1 MLPDVK
7 IAALVGRMSPPSNA
21 VYPQSIAAPFAAHH
35 GIRLSPL
42 LSEPQTRCR
51 AGNWRWWLPALAALI
66 FLFTA
71 CSQDTPPTPAPAATS
86 LPPIALVGRSGSVT
100 ASGKVA
106 PARSADLSFPIA
118 GRVDSVA
125 VEVGQPVE
133 AGDALIALDAIAAET
148 AVVQARTAL
157 FRAQAHLAELQA
169 GALPLEIEVAQARLD
184 AAQARLSQLV
194 EGALPAEIN
203 AARADL
209 AAAQAGLQQLYNG
222 PREEERIAGLVALSN
237 AKAALQQAQ
246 SAYNQVSWRGDVG
259 MLPESR
265 QLQEATNNY
274 EAAQARY
281 DALYAQ
287 PSADLT
293 ATGSARVQ
301 QAQAALGRLQ
311 QPASPGQIAEVEAQV
326 RSAQAEFDLLTE
338 GARAETIAVAAV
350 AVTDAEALL
359 QRATADLANT
369 ELTAPFGGVVA
380 ALKVDAGEMVAP
392 AQVVV
397 TVADLDNLQVE
408 TTDLSER
415 DVARIAEGQAANVL
429 IEPLDEE
436 VSGRVVRIAPQ
447 ANVIGGDVVYEV
459 VIALDQQPA
468 NLRWGMSA
476 EVEILGE

>member
-1 MLPDVK
+1 MSVSNLWPDMK
-7 IAALVGRMSPPSNA
+7 IDHLWRAALVA
-21 VYPQSIAAPFAAHH
+21 
-35 GIRLSPL
+35 L
-42 LSEPQTRCR
+42 L
-51 AGNWRWWLPALAALI
+51 

-71 CSQDTPPTPAPAATS
+71 CSQDAPPTPTPAATP
-86 LPPIALVGRSGSVT
+86 LPPIALVARSGSVT
-100 ASGKVA
+100 ASAKVA

-118 GRVDSVA
+118 GRVDSVT
-125 VEVGQPVE
+125 VEVGQPVQI
-133 AGDALIALDAIAAET
+133 GDALITLDAVAAET
-148 AVVQARTAL
+148 AVMQARTAL

-169 GALPLEIEVAQARLD
+169 GALPLEIEVGQARLE

-222 PREEERIAGLVALSN
+222 PSEEERIAALVALSN

-281 DALYAQ
+281 DALYEQ
-287 PSADLT
+287 PGADLT
-293 ATGSARVQ
+293 AAGSARVQ

-311 QPASPGQIAEVEAQV
+311 QSASPGQIAEAEAQV
-326 RSAQAEFDLLTE
+326 RSAQAELNLLAA
-338 GARAETIAVAAV
+338 GARSETIAVAAV
-350 AVTDAEALL
+350 AVTDAEAVL

-369 ELTAPFGGVVA
+369 QLAAPFSGTVA
-380 ALKVDAGEMVAP
+380 ALKVNPGEMVAP

-415 DVARIAEGQAANVL
+415 DVARIAVGQTANVIFEAL
-429 IEPLDEE
+429 GEE
-436 VSGRVVRIAPQ
+436 VSGRVARIAPQ
-447 ANVIGGDVVYEV
+447 ASVIGGDVVYA
-459 VIALDQQPA
+459 VIVALDRQPA

-476 EVEILGE
+476 EVEILAE